1 MNITF
6 GDILKNI
13 RLQRGMSQEELA
25 TLLGTTKQVIS
36 RYETNQRTP
45 KITVANEYAKRL
57 GISLD
62 TLLGSEASTP
72 CRPLPSL
79 TAQETAIIRKY
90 RILDDRGRAVVESVL
105 DHEYQSALGKEAD
118 PLSRAD

>member
-1 MNITF
+1 MSTTF
-6 GDILKNI
+6 GDILKSI

-45 KITVANEYAKRL
+45 KITVANEYAQRL
-57 GISLD
+57 GVSLD
-62 TLLGSEASTP
+62 ALLGSAPTTSCTVP
-72 CRPLPSL
+72 PNL
-79 TAQETAIIRKY
+79 TAHETTIIRKY
-90 RILDDRGRAVVESVL
+90 RVLDDRGRAVVESVL
-105 DHEYQSALGKEAD
+105 DHEYQSALGKETH